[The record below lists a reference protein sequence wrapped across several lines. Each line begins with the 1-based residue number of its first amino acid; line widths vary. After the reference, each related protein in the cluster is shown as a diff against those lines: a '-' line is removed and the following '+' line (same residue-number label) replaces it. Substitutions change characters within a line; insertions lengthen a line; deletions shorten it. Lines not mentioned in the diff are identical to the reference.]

1 MSNPDYSA
9 LVAQQRKLFLSGA
22 THPVSW
28 HKAQLLAVKALF
40 AHTSERLYR

>member
-9 LVAQQRKLFLSGA
+9 LVAQRRKFFLSGA
-22 THPVSW
+22 TRPVSW
-28 HKAQLLAVKALF
+28 RKAQLVAVKALF